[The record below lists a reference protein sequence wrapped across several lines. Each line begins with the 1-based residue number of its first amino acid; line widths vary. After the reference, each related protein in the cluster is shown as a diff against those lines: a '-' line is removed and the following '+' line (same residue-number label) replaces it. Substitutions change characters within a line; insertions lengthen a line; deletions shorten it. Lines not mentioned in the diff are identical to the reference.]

1 MGFYSANTPEQKRI
15 KKLTGDINIHDMFK
29 NECKIR
35 GIAIYNAY
43 NIQKRLIHEV
53 EEEQLVGVDQVDERL
68 MELLDERGKNKVT
81 HRYVD
86 FISNEDSASRG
97 VIPPR
102 GDGEASLP
110 PNQIN
115 VTPKEEE
122 KTSHPP
128 KDQIDL
134 TPKEEEKTSLP
145 PKDQIRIP
153 PRARDGKEFYTDDEL
168 PDREM
173 LKKIILQNKKIINQN
188 NIIIEQLKKLGE
200 KDD

>member
-53 EEEQLVGVDQVDERL
+53 EEEQLVGVDKVDERL
-68 MELLDERGKNKVT
+68 MELLDEKGKIEVQ

-86 FISNEDSASRG
+86 FVSNEDSASRG

-102 GDGEASLP
+102 SDGGASLP
-110 PNQIN
+110 QNQIN
-115 VTPKEEE
+115 MTPKEEE
-122 KTSHPP
+122 KTPSPQ
-128 KDQIDL
+128 KE
-134 TPKEEEKTSLP
+134 TEEEKVMPLP
-145 PKDQIRIP
+145 PKDQIKIP
-153 PRARDGKEFYTDDEL
+153 PRARDGKKFYTDDEL
-168 PDREM
+168 PDREL
-173 LKKIILQNKKIINQN
+173 LKKIMLQNKKIINQN
-188 NIIIEQLKKLGE
+188 KIIIEQLKKLGE

>member
-68 MELLDERGKNKVT
+68 MELLDERGKIEVQ

-86 FISNEDSASRG
+86 FISNEDSASKG
-97 VIPPR
+97 VIPQR
-102 GDGEASLP
+102 GDGKASLP
-110 PNQIN
+110 QNQIN
-115 VTPKEEE
+115 V
-122 KTSHPP
+122 
-128 KDQIDL
+128 

-145 PKDQIRIP
+145 PKDQIKIP
-153 PRARDGKEFYTDDEL
+153 PRARDGKQFYTDDEL
-168 PDREM
+168 PEREM

-188 NIIIEQLKKLGE
+188 KIIIEQLKKLGE
-200 KDD
+200 NDD